1 METDRLEDMRDSPRR
16 KRAASPDSASKRRTQ
31 TPASSSSRD
40 VSPPS
45 PSPAQE
51 YPDASPSSSRSTE
64 TMEYELPPR
73 SYVPY
78 AQGRNPYS
86 VNGGRYESNSEVH
99 DRLAGWSMNE
109 LGSMDHRPPPN
120 WAPNNALR
128 RESMYA
134 ASSPQAVRDALLAA
148 RAERAERLERLERL
162 ERAVDRPYLSRYEPL
177 RDPLRR
183 RNPEAQAA
191 QAAQAALDPA
201 SLFTEAGPSGTQGSL
216 GAASSGSESG
226 SSGLA
231 SSSSFEPNWDMTG
244 MYTRRTPASTYASQ
258 MRVRERE
265 RIAAFERRIY
275 GMNGPT
281 YGQHGHPGHPS
292 QLGQGQAG
300 HAGGYAQV
308 PGPLGTSPASAA
320 AGSSHAGH
328 AVAGSS
334 HAAAATTPF
343 GSALERGYYAYAR
356 GDPYTLIAVPP
367 EFARYA
373 FGRRRLPASL
383 EGMDEDQRR
392 QAARD
397 ALDTVSRL
405 GPEERRRLA
414 EKVLQKVA
422 YSDLCSHA
430 SAASASS
437 SHSAASAPETSAVM
451 GGMMDNVELPAE
463 KSKIT
468 WDAEVESACAI
479 CQDDYSPQDESVL
492 TPCGHMYHS
501 SCLGTWLARHNPAA
515 STCPMCRRDLA
526 CLAVLRK
533 MSDEGEAKRLW
544 VSVGD
549 EGERGGWI

>member
-31 TPASSSSRD
+31 TPSSSSRD

-45 PSPAQE
+45 PSPAQDA
-51 YPDASPSSSRSTE
+51 YDASPSSSRSTE
-64 TMEYELPPR
+64 TMEYELPAR

-99 DRLAGWSMNE
+99 ERLAGWSMNE
-109 LGSMDHRPPPN
+109 LGSMDRPPPN

-162 ERAVDRPYLSRYEPL
+162 ERAADRPYLSRYEPL

-183 RNPEAQAA
+183 REAQGAVQGAAPGAA

-201 SLFTEAGPSGTQGSL
+201 SLFTSEAGPSVAGS
-216 GAASSGSESG
+216 GPSSGSESG

-244 MYTRRTPASTYASQ
+244 MYTRRTPASAYASQ
-258 MRVRERE
+258 MRLRERE

-281 YGQHGHPGHPS
+281 YGQPGQGHPGQPGYS
-292 QLGQGQAG
+292 S
-300 HAGGYAQV
+300 GYAQV

-320 AGSSHAGH
+320 SASAASSSI
-328 AVAGSS
+328 VAGSS

-343 GSALERGYYAYAR
+343 GSALERGHYAYAR

-383 EGMDEDQRR
+383 EGMDEEQRR

-422 YSDLCSHA
+422 YSALCSHA
-430 SAASASS
+430 SAASAQPSHSSGAASS
-437 SHSAASAPETSAVM
+437 SMETVA
-451 GGMMDNVELPAE
+451 GGMMDNLELPA
-463 KSKIT
+463 KPAKIS

-479 CQDDYSPQDESVL
+479 CQDDYVPQDETVL